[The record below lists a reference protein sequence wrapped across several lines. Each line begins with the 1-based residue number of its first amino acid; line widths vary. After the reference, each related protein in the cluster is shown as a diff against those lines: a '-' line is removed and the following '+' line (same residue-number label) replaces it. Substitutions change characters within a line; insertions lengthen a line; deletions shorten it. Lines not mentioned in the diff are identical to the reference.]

1 METPVA
7 SDTLPLTSK
16 NEETK
21 PSMPILSWNDIS
33 YDVSV
38 KDGVRRILH
47 NVSGSIYPGEV
58 VAIMGASGAGKTTLL
73 NVLSGRIQGGKLFGD
88 VKFNG
93 AKRDPHTFKRMLAY
107 VEQEDLMHD
116 TLTVEETLAV
126 SARLRLSSKKY
137 TDKEKLQRVDKV
149 MRQLRLSHIANSRI
163 GGASKRGISGGERK
177 RVSIGIELVTD
188 PSILVLDEPSSGL
201 DSSSAEMV
209 VKLTKDMAHE
219 RNLCTLMTIHQP
231 SAEMVAQFDKLIL
244 LSQGKL
250 VYMGPADQALQYFE
264 KLGYPTTNPNP
275 ANFYIDLTTIDFT
288 SSTAT
293 KESETRVQSLVDCYA
308 EFSRNGSKLLVDKS
322 SSAESETTGNFNNI
336 SAAAGTDYSGEM
348 REHKSS
354 SPEILPSSE
363 QNGSSYFGSHSGVD
377 KDITNEA
384 ASIALYQAT
393 PRNSWISE
401 VFVLLKRDWLLSV
414 RDVTL
419 MYGFVFQCIMM
430 IVFLGFVFFQM
441 KNDQASVQNRTGMLF
456 MLVIQSSIPVT
467 FPTMTSIILGHH
479 VLMRERSTSTFRM
492 SSYIFAKALSVYP
505 LAFPSLIIMFVGV
518 YFIAHLQYDAAK
530 FFIALAVLIVIIYAS
545 LGLAFAFSMLF
556 TDMETAFV
564 VTPVVTF
571 TLFLFAGNMSN
582 AGRVTPVLRWI
593 KYICIYYYAYSGFM
607 QNEFG
612 GLKLE
617 CENDLTACYH
627 TGEEVLAANG
637 LGELPIWLTIIIN
650 FCIGTALYAIGY
662 AALRWMAKPRY
673 IWI

>member
-1 METPVA
+1 M
-7 SDTLPLTSK
+7 K
-16 NEETK
+16 K
-21 PSMPILSWNDIS
+21 PSPMPILSWNDIN
-33 YDVSV
+33 YGVPV

-107 VEQEDLMHD
+107 VEQDDLMHD

-126 SARLRLSSKKY
+126 SARLRLSSKKH
-137 TDKEKLQRVDKV
+137 TDKEKLQCVDNV

-163 GGASKRGISGGERK
+163 GGGSKRGISGGERK

-250 VYMGPADQALQYFE
+250 VYMGLADQALQYFE
-264 KLGYPTTNPNP
+264 KLGYPSTNPNP
-275 ANFYIDLTTIDFT
+275 ANFYIDLTTIDF
-288 SSTAT
+288 SSSAAT

-322 SSAESETTGNFNNI
+322 SSAESETTGSFNSI
-336 SAAAGTDYSGEM
+336 SVAAGTEYSREM
-348 REHKSS
+348 RERKSS

-363 QNGSSYFGSHSGVD
+363 QNGSNYFGPHSGVD
-377 KDITNEA
+377 TDITNEA

-467 FPTMTSIILGHH
+467 FPTMASIILGHH

-492 SSYIFAKALSVYP
+492 SSYIFAKALSSH
-505 LAFPSLIIMFVGV
+505 PS
-518 YFIAHLQYDAAK
+518 
-530 FFIALAVLIVIIYAS
+530 
-545 LGLAFAFSMLF
+545 
-556 TDMETAFV
+556 
-564 VTPVVTF
+564 
-571 TLFLFAGNMSN
+571 
-582 AGRVTPVLRWI
+582 
-593 KYICIYYYAYSGFM
+593 
-607 QNEFG
+607 
-612 GLKLE
+612 
-617 CENDLTACYH
+617 
-627 TGEEVLAANG
+627 
-637 LGELPIWLTIIIN
+637 
-650 FCIGTALYAIGY
+650 
-662 AALRWMAKPRY
+662 
-673 IWI
+673 